1 MSLTVVLLI
10 TAGVIVAL
18 GAWQFFVWIIETR
31 DKDRKYRAARAQA
44 DACGKPLLVAGG
56 PWGGRGIRNLIRLPA
71 HPNGDACLDINPRAI
86 AGCPNAVLADVTR
99 IPFADGAFGAAFAS
113 HLLEHLPNTRAAETA
128 LAELHRVADVVYIAY
143 PYRQSLGGWLTRGHH
158 LWVRQKGGTVLL
170 TQRGR
175 SVDKADRHR
184 SFEAPARK
192 GAEIGG

>member
-1 MSLTVVLLI
+1 MSLIVVLLI
-10 TAGVIVAL
+10 VAGVIVVL
-18 GAWQFFVWIIETR
+18 GAWQFFVWIVETR
-31 DKDRKYRAARAQA
+31 DKDRKFRAARAQA
-44 DACGKPLLVAGG
+44 DARGKPLLVAGG
-56 PWGGRGIRNLIRLPA
+56 PYGGRGFRNLVRLPA

-86 AGCPNAVLADVTR
+86 AGCPNAVLADVTQ
-99 IPFADGAFGAAFAS
+99 IPFANGAFGAAFAS
-113 HLLEHLPNTRAAETA
+113 HLLEHLPNTSAAEMA
-128 LAELHRVADVVYIAY
+128 LAELHRVADAVYIAY

-184 SFEAPARK
+184 SFKAPARK

>member
-1 MSLTVVLLI
+1 MSLTLVMLI
-10 TAGVIVAL
+10 AAGVIVGLA
-18 GAWQFFVWIIETR
+18 AWQTFVWITETK
-31 DKDRKYRAARAQA
+31 DKDRKYRASRAQA
-44 DACGKPLLVAGG
+44 DARGKLLLVAGG
-56 PWGGRGIRNLIRLPA
+56 PYGGRGFRNLIRLPA

-113 HLLEHLPNTRAAETA
+113 HLLEHLPDTHAAETA

-158 LWVRQKGGTVLL
+158 LWVRQKGGTITL

-175 SVDKADRHR
+175 SVNKVDRHR
-184 SFEAPARK
+184 SFEVPVRK